1 MYQAPKNLKEKVLK
15 IYKIC
20 GIVVGVWFCAWG
32 SNFDPSLCKLIC
44 KEDDIISYHIN
55 LWYQLIAIYE
65 NRLM

>member
-32 SNFDPSLCKLIC
+32 LI
-44 KEDDIISYHIN
+44 
-55 LWYQLIAIYE
+55 LILVYV
-65 NRLM
+65 N

>member
-1 MYQAPKNLKEKVLK
+1 MWNCCRCMVL
-15 IYKIC
+15 C
-20 GIVVGVWFCAWG
+20 LG